1 MKYPGF
7 SYSSPTTL
15 PAALAVLAADGD
27 AVVMAGGQSLL
38 PMLGF
43 RVVRP
48 SRLVDIARLPEL
60 RGIETT
66 ANTVKIGAGIT
77 HSQIEDGAVPDALG
91 AFLASAASGI
101 AFRAIRNRGTVGG
114 SLGHADPAAD
124 WPVIF
129 AALGASIETAS
140 ANGSR
145 SLSISELIEDQM
157 QTSLQP
163 GELITSIGVPASGW
177 SGFGLHKSARKAGE
191 FAEAL
196 AVATVGVDGLGIW
209 IGVLGARPLRII
221 ADVNPAE
228 LLPERRIANTASY
241 ASLLL
246 AIEAAAPEAEP
257 YRAHLSAVAACRA
270 VAQAYSEPGAVR

>member
-1 MKYPGF
+1 MKFPGF
-7 SYSSPTTL
+7 SYSSPAAL

-27 AVVMAGGQSLL
+27 AVAMAGGQSLL

-60 RGIETT
+60 RIIETT
-66 ANTVKIGAGIT
+66 ADTLRIGAGIT
-77 HSQIEDGAVPDALG
+77 HAQMEDGAAPGALG
-91 AFLASAASGI
+91 AFLSRAASGI

-129 AALGASIETAS
+129 AALGASVETDS

-145 SLSISELIEDQM
+145 SLSITELIEDQM
-157 QTSLQP
+157 QTSLHP
-163 GELITSIGVPASGW
+163 GELITAIGVPASGW

-209 IGVLGARPLRII
+209 IGVLGGRPLRII
-221 ADVNPAE
+221 ADVDPAE
-228 LLPERRIANTASY
+228 LLPDRRIANTASY

-270 VAQAYSEPGAVR
+270 VAQAYSEQGAVR